1 MTKTVII
8 AEAGVNHNGCINIAK
23 KLVNVAKEAGADF
36 VKFQLFVPEKLVT
49 NYAKKAKYQK
59 IPKDRKN
66 TQLEMLEDL
75 NLDYKAQT
83 KILDY
88 CKKKKIGYLCTAFDD
103 KSFEFISKKK
113 LKFIKIPS
121 GEIDN

>member
-1 MTKTVII
+1 M
-8 AEAGVNHNGCINIAK
+8 
-23 KLVNVAKEAGADF
+23 
-36 VKFQLFVPEKLVT
+36 KFQLFVPEKLVT
-49 NYAKKAKYQK
+49 NYAKKTKYQK

-88 CKKKKIGYLCTAFDD
+88 CKKNWLSVHCFRR
-103 KSFEFISKKK
+103 
-113 LKFIKIPS
+113 
-121 GEIDN
+121 